1 MSFFDNLGSCLPD
14 KENRVF
20 EERLERY
27 YLIKQPIIDY
37 SLILENS
44 IKFNLISKDISVDEF
59 KNKAEK
65 LLEIIS
71 KDSNYSN
78 ILNGVRI
85 PFIFQNLGN
94 MSDLGGELED
104 ILLPSVKE
112 SFNEKFPSSHFK
124 AILQSNTKLKSNIK
138 ISPES
143 NYENLINLGNKSF
156 AVGWYFPQA
165 FQGYDTYSQ
174 RTRIK
179 TLPDLKGANK
189 CLSGGIDICAALIGV
204 PELLISDENY
214 APILCMSSYVHY
226 DTRLV
231 LLMKS
236 YGPHLEFWCM
246 SQMLTKDV
254 TQVSE
259 QWSGGLS
266 IFI

>member
-1 MSFFDNLGSCLPD
+1 MSFFDNLGCCLPD

-44 IKFNLISKDISVDEF
+44 IKFNLISKDVSIDEF
-59 KNKAEK
+59 KNKADK

-112 SFNEKFPSSHFK
+112 SFNEKFPS
-124 AILQSNTKLKSNIK
+124 
-138 ISPES
+138 
-143 NYENLINLGNKSF
+143 LIFFVQFNFL
-156 AVGWYFPQA
+156 
-165 FQGYDTYSQ
+165 
-174 RTRIK
+174 
-179 TLPDLKGANK
+179 
-189 CLSGGIDICAALIGV
+189 
-204 PELLISDENY
+204 
-214 APILCMSSYVHY
+214 
-226 DTRLV
+226 
-231 LLMKS
+231 
-236 YGPHLEFWCM
+236 
-246 SQMLTKDV
+246 
-254 TQVSE
+254 
-259 QWSGGLS
+259 
-266 IFI
+266 

>member
-1 MSFFDNLGSCLPD
+1 MSFFDNLGCCLPD

-44 IKFNLISKDISVDEF
+44 IKFNLISKDVSIDEF
-59 KNKAEK
+59 KNKADK

-112 SFNEKFPSSHFK
+112 SFNEKFPSLIFFVQFN
-124 AILQSNTKLKSNIK
+124 IL
-138 ISPES
+138 
-143 NYENLINLGNKSF
+143 
-156 AVGWYFPQA
+156 
-165 FQGYDTYSQ
+165 
-174 RTRIK
+174 
-179 TLPDLKGANK
+179 
-189 CLSGGIDICAALIGV
+189 
-204 PELLISDENY
+204 
-214 APILCMSSYVHY
+214 
-226 DTRLV
+226 
-231 LLMKS
+231 
-236 YGPHLEFWCM
+236 
-246 SQMLTKDV
+246 
-254 TQVSE
+254 
-259 QWSGGLS
+259 
-266 IFI
+266 